1 MKNKLQQHIKNI
13 KNVFYIYVSGQF
25 KKRRERLTKNNEI
38 RIFMA
43 HIDNTGNNPDTAWK
57 RFWTSIKHPMVVVP
71 TIGAILVL
79 IVGYLTTN
87 GIGFWGELTKLLS
100 VVLVG
105 IGINHFTTIFKELK
119 EYQLL
124 KFKGETTVKIIKVTI
139 NEILNKDNL
148 DNSDLNNLDKY
159 VEIIDTWLDYYPSGE
174 KILTDIHRKAKKDSL
189 NEKDT
194 IKKNKLESLTEK
206 IELNRQKDGDN
217 KYFQISGGTMT
228 NG

>member
-1 MKNKLQQHIKNI
+1 
-13 KNVFYIYVSGQF
+13 
-25 KKRRERLTKNNEI
+25 
-38 RIFMA
+38 MA
-43 HIDNTGNNPDTAWK
+43 HLDNTGNNPDTAWK
-57 RFWTSIKHPMVVVP
+57 RFWSSIKHPMVVTPIV
-71 TIGAILVL
+71 GAVLVL
-79 IVGYLTTN
+79 TIGYLTTN

-124 KFKGETTVKIIKVTI
+124 KFKGETTIKIIEIAVS
-139 NEILNKDNL
+139 EILNKDTL
-148 DNSDLNNLDKY
+148 DNVDLNNLDKY
-159 VEIIDTWLDYYPSGE
+159 QKIIDTWLDYYPNGE

-189 NEKDT
+189 TETDSM
-194 IKKNKLESLTEK
+194 KKSKLESLTEK